1 MKQVFCIERITTDL
15 QSQVVK
21 GRKTTRELCYGVS
34 SIPPAPNAA
43 ERLLDINRGHWG
55 IENRV
60 HHVRDRTYDE
70 DRSQVRTASRPQV
83 MATLR
88 NVAISILRIRGTR
101 NIAKRTRRLNR
112 KTETLLALLG
122 A

>member
-1 MKQVFCIERITTDL
+1 L
-15 QSQVVK
+15 HGQVVK

-34 SIPPAPNAA
+34 SIPSSPDAA
-43 ERLLDINRGHWG
+43 ERLHGYIRSHWG

-70 DRSQVRTASRPQV
+70 DRSQVRTETRPQV

-88 NVAISILRIRGTR
+88 NAAISILRITGTR
-101 NIAKRTRRLNR
+101 NIAKKTRRLNR
-112 KTETLLALLG
+112 KSEILLLLLG
-122 A
+122 L